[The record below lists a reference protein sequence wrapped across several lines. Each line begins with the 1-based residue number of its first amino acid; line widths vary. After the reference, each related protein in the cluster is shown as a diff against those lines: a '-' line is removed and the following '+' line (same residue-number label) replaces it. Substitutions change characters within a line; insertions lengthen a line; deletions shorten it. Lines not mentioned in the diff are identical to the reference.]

1 MSGNMLWE
9 AALANFITW
18 AKCWLKPGAGFN
30 NMVGLCCGAYNL
42 KWQWLR
48 NTWDWIRGVLHPF
61 CLFCPLPTIYWPLIK
76 SQAFPGGSD
85 SKESACNAGD
95 WDSIPGSG
103 RFPWRRKWQPTPIL
117 FPGKSQDG
125 GTLKEVLR
133 FNLDLKTVFK
143 NQQIFLCITYDL
155 GSLKK
160 RLLCSKCMVK
170 LASNNCFL

>member
-1 MSGNMLWE
+1 MTHWLLDPFLLFFSLFVPSKHLSSLSSLSLNPQWTSL
-9 AALANFITW
+9 LAQ
-18 AKCWLKPGAGFN
+18 
-30 NMVGLCCGAYNL
+30 MVKASAYNM
-42 KWQWLR
+42 
-48 NTWDWIRGVLHPF
+48 
-61 CLFCPLPTIYWPLIK
+61 
-76 SQAFPGGSD
+76 
-85 SKESACNAGD
+85 GD
-95 WDSIPGSG
+95 LGSIPGSG

-125 GTLKEVLR
+125 GTLKEVLW

-143 NQQIFLCITYDL
+143 NQQIVLCITYDL